1 MTEVPLLKG
10 GNENETSL
18 RPLAKKL
25 LELGSLM
32 VLLASALSAAGFS
45 SWLQ

>member
-1 MTEVPLLKG
+1 MTEAPLLKG
-10 GNENETSL
+10 GENETSL
-18 RPLAKKL
+18 RPLAKK